1 MSLPHTV
8 QYMEVN
14 EDMHEAIADLSLPTV
29 DFFTVPET
37 QSGSLGSWPSPL
49 RAHFSYT

>member
-14 EDMHEAIADLSLPTV
+14 EDMHKAIADLSLPTV

-37 QSGSLGSWPSPL
+37 QSGSLGSRLSPFSA
-49 RAHFSYT
+49 RFSYT